1 MRRVRNESGE
11 LAWLYLFLCSSLKR
25 AFFVRARE
33 LARILDR
40 VVEIGLR
47 GGLAELQDTPLE
59 IPRIQ
64 LRTPHDK
71 TSTQSEPETTTK

>member
-1 MRRVRNESGE
+1 MRRLLLCHSGHP
-11 LAWLYLFLCSSLKR
+11 LICV
-25 AFFVRARE
+25 VRARE

-47 GGLAELQDTPLE
+47 GGWAELQDTPLQ

-64 LRTPHDK
+64 
-71 TSTQSEPETTTK
+71 

>member
-11 LAWLYLFLCSSLKR
+11 LLTISLSLFVGKV
-25 AFFVRARE
+25 AFFSRARE

-64 LRTPHDK
+64 LRTPLDT

>member
-1 MRRVRNESGE
+1 VRSANGE
-11 LAWLYLFLCSSLKR
+11 LCPRLFPASLSGII
-25 AFFVRARE
+25 VRARE

-47 GGLAELQDTPLE
+47 GGWAELQDTPLQ

-64 LRTPHDK
+64 LNIPARDTR
-71 TSTQSEPETTTK
+71 TQSEPETPKLDSQ

>member
-1 MRRVRNESGE
+1 MAV
-11 LAWLYLFLCSSLKR
+11 SSVAVNVFSRLNCY
-25 AFFVRARE
+25 FRARE

-47 GGLAELQDTPLE
+47 GGWAELQDTPLQ

-64 LRTPHDK
+64 LNIGRPE
-71 TSTQSEPETTTK
+71 SELSPPSPTDTTKLDSQ

>member
-1 MRRVRNESGE
+1 MSAFGYI
-11 LAWLYLFLCSSLKR
+11 YLFLSVRFAKV
-25 AFFVRARE
+25 FTRARE

-40 VVEIGLR
+40 VVELGLR

-64 LRTPHDK
+64 LKIPLDRP
-71 TSTQSEPETTTK
+71 STQSEPETTSK

>member
-1 MRRVRNESGE
+1 M
-11 LAWLYLFLCSSLKR
+11 
-25 AFFVRARE
+25 
-33 LARILDR
+33 DR